1 MTERR
6 RPRAGGEEGQAAVE
20 LALALPLVALLLLA
34 LGQFTLVARDQLL
47 VVHAAREGAREAA
60 VHRTGGEARARAAA
74 ARGSGLK
81 EGGLEVETS
90 HIGGGTDMVLVR
102 VKYRSRTDLP
112 LVGQLLPDVEVGAK
126 AAMRSEW

>member
-1 MTERR
+1 MSSERD
-6 RPRAGGEEGQAAVE
+6 EGQAAVE

-34 LGQFTLVARDQLL
+34 LAQLTLVARDQLL

-60 VHRTGGEARARAAA
+60 VDRAGGAVRARAAA

-81 EGGLEVETS
+81 DGQLEVETS
-90 HIGGGTDMVLVR
+90 HIGGGSDMVLVR
-102 VKYRSRTDLP
+102 VKYRSQTDLP
-112 LVGQLLPDVEVGAK
+112 LVGPLLPDVQMRAK